1 MNQPQRIRKIGTL
14 VSQLMSRRGYAQATV
29 NDELQRSVTES
40 VGKTLESSVRVG
52 NLNRGVLQ
60 LYATDSVTL
69 QELIFQKRKI
79 LSGIQ
84 RSMPQTPITD
94 LRFKIQS

>member
-1 MNQPQRIRKIGTL
+1 
-14 VSQLMSRRGYAQATV
+14 MSRRGYAQATV
-29 NDELQRSVTES
+29 NDELQRSIAAS
-40 VGKTLESSVRVG
+40 VGDSLASCLRVG
-52 NLNRGVLQ
+52 TLNRGVLQ

-84 RSMPQTPITD
+84 TNIPQSKITD
-94 LRFKIQS
+94 LKFKIQAP